1 MLVHLISAALLV
13 AGVIYHRIIVNKLKE
28 VVTEKEGVIK
38 ALQLH
43 SETLSKKRDQL
54 ITELRS
60 YTSTKQVS
68 EKRATEFPVTEST
81 PEVAAAPVKKKKVY
95 KRKPKAKVEA

>member
-13 AGVIYHRIIVNKLKE
+13 APGAIYHMVTVNKLKE

-43 SETLSKKRDQL
+43 SETLAKKRDQL
-54 ITELRS
+54 VNELRVL
-60 YTSTKQVS
+60 TATK
-68 EKRATEFPVTEST
+68 KTPATEFPIES
-81 PEVAAAPVKKKKVY
+81 APVAKKKKVY

>member
-1 MLVHLISAALLV
+1 MLVHLISAAVIV
-13 AGVIYHRIIVNKLKE
+13 AGVIYHLVTVNKLKE

-43 SETLSKKRDQL
+43 AETLAKKRDQL
-54 ITELRS
+54 VNELRVL
-60 YTSTKQVS
+60 TATK
-68 EKRATEFPVTEST
+68 KTPATEFPIE
-81 PEVAAAPVKKKKVY
+81 AAPVAKKKKVY

>member
-1 MLVHLISAALLV
+1 MLVHLISAAVIV
-13 AGVIYHRIIVNKLKE
+13 AGVIYHLVTVNKLKE

-43 SETLSKKRDQL
+43 SEALSTKRDQL
-54 ITELRS
+54 VNELRFL
-60 YTSTKQVS
+60 TAAKKTP
-68 EKRATEFPVTEST
+68 ATEFPIE
-81 PEVAAAPVKKKKVY
+81 PAPVAKKKKVY